1 MPNVDAAAAQR
12 VINDNWVLEGKSVAE
27 RAASWYRLGASPIS
41 AKAAVKREIEAL
53 PGGADVALRFW
64 QSGKIKNE
72 AIEAGIVA
80 EIARLEQVAK

>member
-1 MPNVDAAAAQR
+1 MNVNAER
-12 VINDNWVLEGKSVAE
+12 MTELMNNEWTLEGGTVAE